1 MSKAG
6 SAGILACMSRR
17 RRVRANLNEP
27 IHQDSHVAEAALL
40 QAGMPAL
47 PAITGPVP

>member
-17 RRVRANLNEP
+17 RGSDDSDGRTSVP
-27 IHQDSHVAEAALL
+27 TSHVAEAATL

-47 PAITGPVP
+47 AAITGPVP